1 MEILE
6 ILKSDKPFS
15 INDRKIPNEY
25 KQKAKELCFKYNNL
39 APSQK
44 EEKQTILKELFGD
57 CSDLTFIEPSFYCD
71 YGFNIHTSGLT
82 VINHN
87 CTFLDTSPIYIGK
100 NVFIAPNVVISCAGH
115 SKDATQRA
123 EGIMTSAP
131 IRIGDDV
138 WIGANATITAGITIE
153 NGSIIGAGSVVT
165 KDIPANVIATGV
177 PCKVLR
183 EVKESDRENIIEI
196 LK

>member
-25 KQKAKELCFKYNNL
+25 KSKAKELCYRYNNL

-44 EEKQTILKELFGD
+44 EEKNAILKELFGH

-87 CTFLDTSPIYIGK
+87 CTFLDTSPIHIGK

-115 SKDATQRA
+115 SKDAKQRA
-123 EGIMTSAP
+123 EGIMTSSP

-138 WIGANATITAGITIE
+138 WIGANVTITAGVTIG

-165 KDIPANVIATGV
+165 KDIPANVVAAGV

-183 EVKESDRENIIEI
+183 EVKETDRENIIEI
-196 LK
+196 

>member
-57 CSDLTFIEPSFYCD
+57 CSDLTFIEPIFYCD

-138 WIGANATITAGITIE
+138 WIGANATIIAGVTIE

-196 LK
+196 

>member
-57 CSDLTFIEPSFYCD
+57 CSDLTFIEPIFYCD

-115 SKDATQRA
+115 SKDAIQRA

-138 WIGANATITAGITIE
+138 WIGANATIIAGVTIG
-153 NGSIIGAGSVVT
+153 NGSIIGAGSIVT

-196 LK
+196 